1 MRNLLYF
8 LILLFIVACSK
19 EASSENPSL
28 SFERALGVTAS
39 DSPVEAKSAS
49 LYADISYGSGTRNQ
63 LDIIMPEG
71 DPKGVILFFHGGG
84 FTGGSKEDA
93 YDEAL
98 EETME
103 AILGENIV
111 IVTANYTLLT
121 TPGNQGVI
129 SALEDGALAINY
141 IQSQL
146 AALKIPANKM
156 ILAGVS
162 AGAGIAQW
170 NGFREQTNG
179 QVQGVVALAAQST
192 YDLYEWENVFEGLS
206 LDALRQM
213 SPELQILFTL
223 FYGGSEPSQAE
234 LDAVD
239 YRDFMDAN
247 DPPVYL
253 YNTAGTDVLN
263 AQGALDF
270 DVLYHSILH
279 TDYLR
284 LKAIEV
290 GQEFSGASQE
300 SPEDFVQ
307 RLLN

>member
-19 EASSENPSL
+19 EASTENSSL

-84 FTGGSKEDA
+84 FTGGSKEEA

-121 TPGNQGVI
+121 TPGNKGVI

-141 IQSQL
+141 IRS
-146 AALKIPANKM
+146 ALVLTI
-156 ILAGVS
+156 S
-162 AGAGIAQW
+162 
-170 NGFREQTNG
+170 
-179 QVQGVVALAAQST
+179 
-192 YDLYEWENVFEGLS
+192 S
-206 LDALRQM
+206 L
-213 SPELQILFTL
+213 F
-223 FYGGSEPSQAE
+223 
-234 LDAVD
+234 
-239 YRDFMDAN
+239 
-247 DPPVYL
+247 
-253 YNTAGTDVLN
+253 
-263 AQGALDF
+263 
-270 DVLYHSILH
+270 
-279 TDYLR
+279 
-284 LKAIEV
+284 
-290 GQEFSGASQE
+290 
-300 SPEDFVQ
+300 
-307 RLLN
+307 